1 MQYDCVFGNWIFLKV
16 KIIFIIVNC
25 DLKYNCLWLLFYII
39 YFREW
44 IFIFNYEVN
53 FFIGMYF

>member
-1 MQYDCVFGNWIFLKV
+1 MQYDCVFGNWIFQKV

-25 DLKYNCLWLLFYII
+25 DLKYICLWLLFYII